1 MNEVLREAVI
11 VSYGRSPMAKAVKGS
26 FKDMHPVEYGAQVLK
41 SVVNKVPDLNL
52 KEIGDVIVGCSKP
65 ELVQGYN
72 IARLTLLRAELP
84 HDIPGV
90 TVNRFCASGL
100 QAISIAAN
108 MIKAGETDIVVAGGI
123 ESMSKLPMGSDS
135 STRNEWLVNNNPDAY
150 VSMGITAENVA
161 EKYSVERIDM
171 EKMAVESHNRAYSA
185 QQTGKFKKEIV
196 PIEVTDSNGNVKIVD
211 EDECI
216 RANSNLESLAS
227 LKPVFKEDGRVTA
240 ATASQMSDAAGFVV
254 LMSRE
259 KAEELGVKPI
269 AKFLGYSVT
278 GVDPAFMGIGPI
290 KAVPKVME
298 LTGLKIEDMDT
309 IELNEAFAAQAIPCI
324 KELKFDEKKVNP
336 NGGAIALGHPLG
348 ATGVVLTCKA
358 LSELERING
367 KYGLI
372 TMCVGGGMGAAGVI
386 EKL

>member
-1 MNEVLREAVI
+1 MKDNLHEAVI

-26 FKDMHPVEYGAQVLK
+26 FRNMHPVEYGAQVLK
-41 SVVNKVPDLNL
+41 SVVNKVPNLNL

-84 HDIPGV
+84 YDIPGV

-108 MIKAGETDIVVAGGI
+108 MIKVGEAEIVVAGGI
-123 ESMSKLPMGSDS
+123 ESMSMLPMGSDY
-135 STRNEWLVNNNPDAY
+135 STRNEWLVNNSPNAY
-150 VSMGITAENVA
+150 VPMGITAENVA
-161 EKYSVERIDM
+161 EKFLVERIDM
-171 EKMAVESHNRAYSA
+171 EKMSVESHKRAYKA
-185 QQTGKFKKEIV
+185 QQAGKFKDEII
-196 PIEVTDSNGNVKIVD
+196 PIEVTDSNGNKKIVD

-216 RANSNLESLAS
+216 RANSSLESLTN
-227 LKPVFKEDGRVTA
+227 LKPAFKEDGKVTA

-259 KAEELGVKPI
+259 KSEELGVKPI

-278 GVDPAFMGIGPI
+278 GVDPALMGIGPI
-290 KAVPKVME
+290 EAVPKVMK
-298 LTGLKIEDMDT
+298 LTGLNIDDMDT
-309 IELNEAFAAQAIPCI
+309 IEINEAFAAQAIPCI
-324 KELKFDEKKVNP
+324 NELKFNERIVNP

-348 ATGVVLTCKA
+348 ATGVILMCKA

-372 TMCVGGGMGAAGVI
+372 TMCVGGGMGAASVV